1 MRDET
6 NKMETKKNQKG
17 SIKLRAISSKDK
29 IDKPLSRLKK
39 RLI

>member
-1 MRDET
+1 MKQIKWRP
-6 NKMETKKNQKG
+6 KKQKG